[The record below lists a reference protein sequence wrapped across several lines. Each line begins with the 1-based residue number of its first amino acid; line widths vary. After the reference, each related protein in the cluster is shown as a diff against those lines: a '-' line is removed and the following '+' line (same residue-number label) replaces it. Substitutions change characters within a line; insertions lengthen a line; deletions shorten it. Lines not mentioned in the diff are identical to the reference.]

1 MKDNISENLE
11 NFILAFNAFEKK
23 NKLFYKCTDSEGFKW
38 WDIVRYDVQF
48 ALCEFK
54 GIYSYPLKTYE
65 DLGLKIFR
73 LTKKFFN
80 LIGNFIKFYFMRKN
94 QYKKIFIFNRNLFC
108 INQEIN
114 KFKSQSFL
122 ITNNDL
128 KNQKFLKKESID
140 LIIKLL
146 SRFIFVPKNLRS
158 EFKYI
163 DEKINNNFKTEIDF
177 VRIFIENYKK
187 FKSAYF
193 IWDNILKRF
202 KNLNSVGLIND
213 GTLKSVCYLTNKL
226 NIISQEFQHSIIA
239 PNHIGYMYPLINE
252 KILTL
257 PSEIILTRDDFD
269 VSYPVKSKFYKQ
281 NKNKNNKAK
290 DFTKD
295 IDLLIGTS
303 RVMYSNLKILIDELQ
318 INNISFAIKLH
329 PAQTKNDFLS
339 TINSKNKNFEIFEGN
354 EDFVELAKRT
364 KIYIPCNPTS
374 STVIEASENGS
385 LVYILEKS
393 KELITSSTNKYV
405 NKYFDNID
413 QLSKA
418 IKLIII

>member
-1 MKDNISENLE
+1 MKDNISDNLE
-11 NFILAFNAFEKK
+11 KFILAFNAFEKK
-23 NKLFYKCTDSEGFKW
+23 NKLFYICIDSEGFKW

-65 DLGLKIFR
+65 DLFLKTIR
-73 LTKKFFN
+73 LTRKFLN
-80 LIGNFIKFYFMRKN
+80 LIVYFIKFYFMKKN

-108 INQEIN
+108 INQEIT

-122 ITNNDL
+122 ITNSDL
-128 KNQKFLKKESID
+128 IHQNILKKESID

-146 SRFIFVPKNLRS
+146 SRFVFVPKTLIS
-158 EFKYI
+158 EFKNI
-163 DEKINNNFKTEIDF
+163 DEKINNKFETEIDF

-187 FKSAYF
+187 FKSSYF
-193 IWDNILKRF
+193 IWENILKSF

-213 GTLKSVCYLTNKL
+213 GTLKSVCYLTNEL

-239 PNHIGYMYPLINE
+239 PNHIGYMYPKIYE

-257 PSEIILTRDDFD
+257 PSEIILTRNDFK
-269 VSYPVKSKFYKQ
+269 VNYPVKSRFYKQ
-281 NKNKNNKAK
+281 NKNIKNKSK
-290 DFTKD
+290 EFTKD

-303 RVMYSNLKILIDELQ
+303 RVMYSNLKILIEELQ
-318 INNISFAIKLH
+318 INNINFSIKLH

-339 TINSKNKNFEIFEGN
+339 TINPKNKNFEIFAGN

-374 STVIEASENGS
+374 STVIEASENGAV
-385 LVYILEKS
+385 VYILKKS
-393 KELITSSTNKYV
+393 TELITSSTNKYV
-405 NKYFDNID
+405 DKYFENMD
-413 QLSKA
+413 QLSDA
-418 IKLIII
+418 IKLIIF